1 MAKKASRKLFHLI
14 KSLTGS
20 EKRYFKVYIKH
31 WSAKNSKYLELFEA
45 IEAQESFDDKATQK
59 MLYGEA
65 ATTSRKFSELKS
77 YLFLQILNALQ
88 DYDEKKSVPLQ
99 LNNYLLN
106 IAVLYRRSLFDAISE
121 QINKAKKLAI
131 LYEEFESLL
140 ALNDWE
146 MKVLEHEEHVKFA
159 AEKRAKVELEQ
170 AAFFQKYNN
179 IISYRNLFFN
189 CYAILKQDVL
199 TREGTMRLR
208 LEEIMDHPLMA
219 SVEHAKSITGK
230 LLYFRIQGLYFYS
243 KRKSQDYYE
252 NNKRII
258 SLIESS
264 FFQQDTAEYISN
276 LSNYSQ
282 SCTIL
287 KKYDEA
293 REVLEKL
300 YGLPCETEDDKW
312 KQHRQ
317 YFLNNLSILVTLGE
331 FEEGLK
337 WIALHEKEKKIFPA
351 AYFKVGVFYY
361 NYFCIYFGAG
371 KMEEARSVLNDWR
384 EVPAK
389 VARPDLQSLVQIL
402 FLIVHYELNDHL
414 YYDNLLR
421 NANRYLKK
429 SNRFYSFERLFSK
442 HLSKAYKTPGLAGK
456 KAVFEKLKANLVKV
470 KDQESVIIMLKMFG
484 FIAWID
490 SQITGKKFGDII
502 REGR

>member
-1 MAKKASRKLFHLI
+1 MAKKASRKLFNLI

-45 IEAQESFDDKATQK
+45 IEVQESFDDKAIQE

-88 DYDEKKSVPLQ
+88 DYDEKKSVSLQ

-106 IAVLYRRSLFDAISE
+106 IAVLYRRSLFDAIPE
-121 QINKAKKLAI
+121 QINKAKKLAVM
-131 LYEEFESLL
+131 YEEFESLL
-140 ALNDWE
+140 VLNDWE
-146 MKVLEHEEHVKFA
+146 MKILEHGVNTKFI
-159 AEKRAKVELEQ
+159 AEKQYEIESERAS
-170 AAFFQKYNN
+170 FFQKYNN
-179 IISYRNLFFN
+179 VISYRNLFFN
-189 CYAILKQDVL
+189 CYAIVKQDALARV
-199 TREGTMRLR
+199 EAMRLR
-208 LEEIMDHPLMA
+208 LEEIMNDPLMA
-219 SVEHAKSITGK
+219 SVDMAISVTGR
-230 LLYFRIQGLYFYS
+230 LLYFRILGFYLYT
-243 KRKSQDYYE
+243 KRKWQDYYE

-264 FFQQDTAEYISN
+264 FFQQDIAEYISN

-293 REVLEKL
+293 QEVLGKL
-300 YGLPCETEDDKW
+300 YALPCETEDDKW

-317 YFLNNLSILVTLGE
+317 YFLNNFSILMTLGK
-331 FEEGLK
+331 FEEGIK
-337 WIALHEKEKKIFPA
+337 WIEKHEKEKQIFPES
-351 AYFKVGVFYY
+351 YFKVGVFYY
-361 NYFCIYFGAG
+361 DYFCIYFGAG
-371 KMEEARSVLNDWR
+371 KMREALSVLNDWR

-402 FLIVHYELNDHL
+402 FLIVYYESDHL

-421 NANRYLKK
+421 NANRFLKR
-429 SNRFYSFERLFSK
+429 SNRFYSFEKLFSK
-442 HLSKAYKTPGLAGK
+442 HLSKAYKTPGSAGK
-456 KAVFEKLKANLVKV
+456 KAVFEELKIALLRV
-470 KDQESVIIMLKMFG
+470 KDQESVIIMLGMFN

-490 SQITGKKFGDII
+490 SKITGRNYGDII
-502 REGR
+502 REGE